1 MLILVQKWRKPS
13 AVTRVEINLQKKG
26 KKGNQAR
33 EQCCTFEFT
42 IIWLY

>member
-1 MLILVQKWRKPS
+1 M
-13 AVTRVEINLQKKG
+13 RVEINLQKKG
-26 KKGNQAR
+26 KKENQAKLR

>member
-1 MLILVQKWRKPS
+1 MLMVVQKWRKSS
-13 AVTRVEINLQKKG
+13 AVMRVEINRQKKG

-33 EQCCTFEFT
+33 EQGCTFEFT